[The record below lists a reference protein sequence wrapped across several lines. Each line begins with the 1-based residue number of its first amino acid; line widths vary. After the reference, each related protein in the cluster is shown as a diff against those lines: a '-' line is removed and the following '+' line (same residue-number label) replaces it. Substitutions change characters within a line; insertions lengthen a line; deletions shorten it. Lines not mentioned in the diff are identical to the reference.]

1 MQEQNQSKCLSQDQ
15 DSIIIS
21 KSENR
26 LILSTTSTSISVQ
39 EINQSKYSS
48 QDQDS
53 IMISESEDKA
63 ILFTASISI
72 SGNFDN
78 NEVFSIRS
86 SNNNVKDLIEETVDK
101 DEYRKLAVLL
111 F

>member
-1 MQEQNQSKCLSQDQ
+1 MIFKSENKLILSTASTSILVQEKNQNKCSSQNQ

-21 KSENR
+21 
-26 LILSTTSTSISVQ
+26 
-39 EINQSKYSS
+39 
-48 QDQDS
+48 
-53 IMISESEDKA
+53 ESEDKS

-72 SGNFDN
+72 TGNVDN
-78 NEVFSIRS
+78 MEVSSIRN
-86 SNNNVKDLIEETVDK
+86 SNNNVKDLIEETIFK

>member
-1 MQEQNQSKCLSQDQ
+1 M
-15 DSIIIS
+15 
-21 KSENR
+21 
-26 LILSTTSTSISVQ
+26 Q